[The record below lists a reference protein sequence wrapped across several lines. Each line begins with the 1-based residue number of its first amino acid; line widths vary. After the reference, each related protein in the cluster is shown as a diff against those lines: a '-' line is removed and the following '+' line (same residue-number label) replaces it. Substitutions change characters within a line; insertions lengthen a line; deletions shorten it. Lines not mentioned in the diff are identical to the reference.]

1 MGGEEVGCMNG
12 GGGGGTTTGGRGKER
27 AREDPI
33 EKYENA
39 REE

>member
-33 EKYENA
+33 EK
-39 REE
+39 